1 MRDIGKEIF
10 LMKIKKITAFAIAAT
25 MLFSLTACGSD
36 NSVSSEVETSSDTEE
51 LNVGLFYYTYSDTY
65 TSDVRAALDQTL
77 SEAGIT
83 YQDYDANTSQFTQ
96 NEQID
101 TAISQGTNLL
111 LVDMVSEGS
120 ADAANEIIAKAKAA
134 DIPIIFFDRDL
145 AQDGNEEEVLNNYDS
160 SVFVGAETSKIGQV
174 QGSMIG
180 HYLLNN
186 WNAVDKN
193 GDGQISYAMF
203 KGQEGNIDA
212 DSRTKY
218 SVEAAN
224 AVLAGA
230 GRPRL
235 VYFDTTS
242 NDCYQADISDGW
254 SSEAAEGYMAQNLA
268 QYNEAH
274 NNMIELVICNN
285 DSMAEGVISALN
297 EAGYN
302 LGDDGN
308 TIPVFGVGAT
318 KEAKELIATG
328 KMTGTI
334 IQDAEDMAACLMQ
347 LVTNVGDGK
356 EILDGTEDYRVDSE
370 ITNMIYIPY
379 DEYTGER
386 N

>member
-111 LVDMVSEGS
+111 LVNMVSEGS

-160 SVFVGAETSKIGQV
+160 SVFVGAETSKVGQL

-186 WNAVDKN
+186 WDAVDRN
-193 GDGQISYAMF
+193 GDGKISYAMF

>member
-1 MRDIGKEIF
+1 M
-10 LMKIKKITAFAIAAT
+10 T
-25 MLFSLTACGSD
+25 
-36 NSVSSEVETSSDTEE
+36 
-51 LNVGLFYYTYSDTY
+51 
-65 TSDVRAALDQTL
+65 
-77 SEAGIT
+77 
-83 YQDYDANTSQFTQ
+83 
-96 NEQID
+96 
-101 TAISQGTNLL
+101 
-111 LVDMVSEGS
+111 
-120 ADAANEIIAKAKAA
+120 
-134 DIPIIFFDRDL
+134 
-145 AQDGNEEEVLNNYDS
+145 
-160 SVFVGAETSKIGQV
+160 
-174 QGSMIG
+174 
-180 HYLLNN
+180 
-186 WNAVDKN
+186 
-193 GDGQISYAMF
+193 
-203 KGQEGNIDA
+203 
-212 DSRTKY
+212 
-218 SVEAAN
+218 
-224 AVLAGA
+224 
-230 GRPRL
+230 
-235 VYFDTTS
+235 
-242 NDCYQADISDGW
+242 
-254 SSEAAEGYMAQNLA
+254 QNLA

-274 NNMIELVICNN
+274 NTMIELVICNN

>member
-242 NDCYQADISDGW
+242 NDCYQVDISDGW
-254 SSEAAEGYMAQNLA
+254 SSEAAEGYMTQNLA

-302 LGDDGN
+302 LGDDEN

-334 IQDAEDMAACLMQ
+334 IQDADDMAACLMQ